1 MVNGS
6 SGNLNSDI
14 SFLSADTRT
23 SVFTRDYPG
32 KMKKTNTYPTKTDA
46 TKNSTL
52 SCSMMENKTIGFWKS
67 KF

>member
-14 SFLSADTRT
+14 SFLNVDTRI
-23 SVFTRDYPG
+23 SAFTRDYPG
-32 KMKKTNTYPTKTDA
+32 KMKKINTYPTKTDA
-46 TKNSTL
+46 MKDSTL
-52 SCSMMENKTIGFWKS
+52 SCSMMKNKIIGFWKN